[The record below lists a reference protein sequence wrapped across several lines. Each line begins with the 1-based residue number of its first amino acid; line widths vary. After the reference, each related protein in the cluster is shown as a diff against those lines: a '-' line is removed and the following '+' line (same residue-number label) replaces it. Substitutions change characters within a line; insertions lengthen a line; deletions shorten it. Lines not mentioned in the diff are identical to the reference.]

1 VVRDCVLGRNVRV
14 HSDVEIADSVVFDGV
29 VIERN
34 CKVRR
39 AIIDKDVRLPSGT
52 RVGYDEEADR
62 ARGWTVTESGITVI
76 PKSPS
81 VRPVT
86 TIDL

>member
-1 VVRDCVLGRNVRV
+1 M
-14 HSDVEIADSVVFDGV
+14 SDSILFDGV
-29 VIERN
+29 VVERN

-52 RVGYDEEADR
+52 HVGLDPDADR
-62 ARGWTVTESGITVI
+62 ARGWTVSETGITVV
-76 PKSPS
+76 PKQPS
-81 VRPVT
+81 VRPIA